1 MMTSPQPQC
10 ASNGAFALVG
20 QFFYAFARMERAMDD
35 GIGVLLGL
43 DPWQTRVVCSAIPLA
58 KKVEVLFATERQLA
72 AKPDKGRAKQL
83 STVKKQVHDLNGIR
97 VKLAHYICDFEKDTL
112 IIRHV
117 VNPNSFK
124 ISDLRFSVEEVQGF
138 CRSEEHTSEL

>member
-1 MMTSPQPQC
+1 
-10 ASNGAFALVG
+10 
-20 QFFYAFARMERAMDD
+20 MDD
-35 GIGVLLGL
+35 GIGELLGL

-138 CRSEEHTSEL
+138 CDQAVRAAHSIEQLIEGMVPFEHSLDFSDPRNSMFIAAVMI